1 MMSDLNS
8 ITGWLKPNSEPIEKY
23 REMQKADQDLRR
35 ASKEFEG
42 IFAKMMIKQGF
53 KTARNLNDEE
63 DGDHG
68 SEQFMDMAY
77 DQMADHIANNVG
89 LGLGDVIY
97 ESSKQKL

>member
-1 MMSDLNS
+1 MSDLSS
-8 ITGWLKPNSEPIEKY
+8 INGWLQPQSEPIEKY
-23 REMQKADQDLRR
+23 REMQNADQELRKV
-35 ASKEFEG
+35 SKEFEG

-53 KTARNLNDEE
+53 KSARDLNDEE

-97 ESSKQKL
+97 ESLKQKL